1 MVSIV
6 MDLLFG
12 GYETTSKLL
21 SLIVYFLEG
30 APNALESLKVL
41 SSFEQ
46 QYIYVLKLSLIWLMY
61 IQWQYKNKNYLQR
74 HLFILYQI
82 VLEIVVGSNT
92 DS

>member
-1 MVSIV
+1 MEGGDLLNLILSKQNLSDEEMVSIV

-46 QYIYVLKLSLIWLMY
+46 QYIYVLKLSLI
-61 IQWQYKNKNYLQR
+61 
-74 HLFILYQI
+74 
-82 VLEIVVGSNT
+82 
-92 DS
+92 

>member
-1 MVSIV
+1 VEGGDLLNLILSKQNLSDEEMVSIV

-41 SSFEQ
+41 CSFEQ
-46 QYIYVLKLSLIWLMY
+46 LI
-61 IQWQYKNKNYLQR
+61 
-74 HLFILYQI
+74 
-82 VLEIVVGSNT
+82 
-92 DS
+92 